1 MVDWLLDPD
10 NLIYVLNGGWIL
22 FLLIW
27 SIILQTLER
36 RASQGF
42 VIDYCPGC
50 GAMLSDD
57 GRAWVGKDEP
67 PKKRDIH
74 LALTGVRPKRNG
86 GGDGHDG

>member
-57 GRAWVGKDEP
+57 GRAWVGKDAP
-67 PKKRDIH
+67 PKKRDD
-74 LALTGVRPKRNG
+74 TPCVDWCTSQKKRRG
-86 GGDGHDG
+86 GWA